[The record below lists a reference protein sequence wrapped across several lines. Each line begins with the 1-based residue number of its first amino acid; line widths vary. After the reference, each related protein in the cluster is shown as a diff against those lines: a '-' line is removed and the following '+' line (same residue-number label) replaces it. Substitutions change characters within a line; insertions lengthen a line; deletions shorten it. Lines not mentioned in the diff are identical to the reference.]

1 MLRSAHHPTLKS
13 SCFFVPFVVKNL
25 FGHGLPNTKL
35 RAAIEESGKI
45 AMDDHVQG
53 LEVHDFFKELDK

>member
-1 MLRSAHHPTLKS
+1 
-13 SCFFVPFVVKNL
+13 VPFVVKNL
-25 FGHGLPNTKL
+25 FGHGLPNAKL